1 MQNNKHI
8 PDDLFIP
15 EGLEFREEYLQS
27 AMQMYQR
34 ERRKALWFKRFV
46 FVCVVV
52 LLVTGVF
59 VWTSQN
65 QSAVHEQSAISN
77 SYQKDDLV
85 SSSEKKSLQEE
96 SSLNKKDKSGTPL
109 NIQEVSEQRTRN
121 KTIATN
127 EKLSSQ
133 ITSKRNALSAEAN
146 DHGGS
151 LSSGS
156 GLPDQQP
163 QGIAQVGNPT
173 DSSVSKPSTHSVQE
187 TTDEP
192 ILSSTSDSNAAINA
206 ENSLETTIPIVIYKK
221 INYRTPSYFET
232 STTSGIAASNPIKTS
247 AVNNFKPY
255 LIVGI
260 IPITDFGLKYSRFKL
275 NPYIALGVDKRLG
288 NGWKTAVDA
297 RYYFVSGLSHP
308 LTFEQTTYGLG
319 FETNSTTIY
328 TNRLHYAGLN
338 VALQKKIKSHQF
350 TLGYGIDYLITGQNE
365 IEESITST
373 FAEVTS
379 KSNAST
385 KGYVLGFRN
394 FNHSF
399 SLGYDYWL
407 GRNKALGFSY
417 QYGLTDISRNE
428 YFKDATI
435 NRNSMLTVRLKMYL
449 R

>member
-1 MQNNKHI
+1 MQNKKHI

-34 ERRKALWFKRFV
+34 ERRKALWFKRAV
-46 FVCVVV
+46 FVGVVV
-52 LLVTGVF
+52 LLVAGVF
-59 VWTSQN
+59 VWISQN
-65 QSAVHEQSAISN
+65 QSAVQEKSAISN
-77 SYQKDDLV
+77 SYQKDGLD
-85 SSSEKKSLQEE
+85 SSSVKKSLQTET
-96 SSLNKKDKSGTPL
+96 SLNKENKSDTAL
-109 NIQEVSEQRTRN
+109 NIQEVSDQRTIN
-121 KTIATN
+121 KTIETN

-133 ITSKRNALSAEAN
+133 ITTKRNALSAKAN

-163 QGIAQVGNPT
+163 RAIAHVGNQT

-192 ILSSTSDSNAAINA
+192 TLSSTSDSNAVINA
-206 ENSLETTIPIVIYKK
+206 ENSLETTIPIVIYKN
-221 INYRTPSYFET
+221 INYIAPSHFET
-232 STTSGIAASNPIKTS
+232 STTYGIAASSPIKTPS
-247 AVNNFKPY
+247 AKSFKPY

-260 IPITDFGLKYSRFKL
+260 SPITDFGLKYSRFKL

-288 NGWKTAVDA
+288 NRWKTAVDA

-308 LTFEQTTYGLG
+308 LTFEQTNYGQG

-350 TLGYGIDYLITGQNE
+350 TLGYGSLHLVMALI
-365 IEESITST
+365 I
-373 FAEVTS
+373 
-379 KSNAST
+379 
-385 KGYVLGFRN
+385 
-394 FNHSF
+394 
-399 SLGYDYWL
+399 
-407 GRNKALGFSY
+407 
-417 QYGLTDISRNE
+417 
-428 YFKDATI
+428 
-435 NRNSMLTVRLKMYL
+435 
-449 R
+449 